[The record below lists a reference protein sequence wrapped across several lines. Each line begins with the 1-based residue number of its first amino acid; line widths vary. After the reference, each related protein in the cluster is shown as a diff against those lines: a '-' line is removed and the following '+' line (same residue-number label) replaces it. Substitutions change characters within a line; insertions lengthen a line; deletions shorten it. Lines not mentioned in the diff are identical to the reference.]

1 MINNLSF
8 LAIHYN
14 LFQKIWCIVFKF
26 LQRKGKT
33 FVPIKMLNQDFYIE
47 VVLLAH
53 IVLAL
58 LCKVIFFLSFI
69 KFNYSS

>member
-14 LFQKIWCIVFKF
+14 LFQKIRCIVFKF
-26 LQRKGKT
+26 YKEKRQD
-33 FVPIKMLNQDFYIE
+33 ICAYKMLNQDFYIE

-58 LCKVIFFLSFI
+58 LCKVIFFLSF
-69 KFNYSS
+69 Y

>member
-1 MINNLSF
+1 MLNNLSF

-14 LFQKIWCIVFKF
+14 LFRKF
-26 LQRKGKT
+26 GVLVLNFSKEKGKT

-58 LCKVIFFLSFI
+58 LCKVIFFLSF
-69 KFNYSS
+69 Y

>member
-14 LFQKIWCIVFKF
+14 LFQKIRCIGFKF
-26 LQRKGKT
+26 LQKKKGKT

-58 LCKVIFFLSFI
+58 LCKVIFFLSF
-69 KFNYSS
+69 Y

>member
-1 MINNLSF
+1 MLNNLSF

-14 LFQKIWCIVFKF
+14 LFFRKF
-26 LQRKGKT
+26 GVLVLNFSKEKGKT

-53 IVLAL
+53 IVLA
-58 LCKVIFFLSFI
+58 
-69 KFNYSS
+69 

>member
-14 LFQKIWCIVFKF
+14 LFQKIRCIGFKIF
-26 LQRKGKT
+26 SKEKGKT

-58 LCKVIFFLSFI
+58 LCKVIFFLSF
-69 KFNYSS
+69 Y

>member
-1 MINNLSF
+1 MLNNLSF

-14 LFQKIWCIVFKF
+14 IFQKIRCIGFKF
-26 LQRKGKT
+26 FKEKGKT

-58 LCKVIFFLSFI
+58 LCKVIFFLSF
-69 KFNYSS
+69 Y

>member
-1 MINNLSF
+1 MLNNLSF

-14 LFQKIWCIVFKF
+14 LFQKIRFIGFKF
-26 LQRKGKT
+26 FQNKKGKT

-58 LCKVIFFLSFI
+58 LCKVIFFLSF
-69 KFNYSS
+69 Y

>member
-1 MINNLSF
+1 MLNNLSF

-14 LFQKIWCIVFKF
+14 LFSENSVYWFYIFSKE
-26 LQRKGKT
+26 KGKT

-58 LCKVIFFLSFI
+58 LCKVIFFLSF
-69 KFNYSS
+69 Y